1 MSSPT
6 ALAGNRPI
14 TPFAVSHF
22 SAIALSS
29 ISCASSY
36 SLRAVSPDAGL
47 LRMSGNL
54 PFISQALKNGCQSMY
69 SRSSDRS

>member
-6 ALAGNRPI
+6 AFAGKKPN

-22 SAIALSS
+22 SSMIRSS
-29 ISCASSY
+29 IACASSY
-36 SLRAVSPDAGL
+36 SARAVSPVVGL

-54 PFISQALKNGCQSMY
+54 PFISQALKNGCQSM
-69 SRSSDRS
+69 